1 MRMIFWLFLWFDI
14 LIISMICFSFCRY
27 FIWVHFGLHPSGSS
41 VYSLTSLQF
50 VSFCWLKR
58 LVFNHYSFLQGS
70 LFAVMDRI
78 QHVSFESSCD
88 RADSGVSG
96 SASGVRGCHTV
107 WMEDGGD
114 SLQSFWISLD
124 IFRWPY
130 LSTFKYVAQ
139 NRMVERVVFK
149 NYEFIFVFNLDPI

>member
-58 LVFNHYSFLQGS
+58 LVFNHYFIIHFNKVLFLQLWTEFNMLVLNLLVTELIVASVG
-70 LFAVMDRI
+70 LPLEFVAATQFGWKMGETACKAFGFLLTFLGDLIYFWLR
-78 QHVSFESSCD
+78 Q
-88 RADSGVSG
+88 GVQ
-96 SASGVRGCHTV
+96 GVTMSVR
-107 WMEDGGD
+107 
-114 SLQSFWISLD
+114 QS
-124 IFRWPY
+124 
-130 LSTFKYVAQ
+130 TQ
-139 NRMVERVVFK
+139 
-149 NYEFIFVFNLDPI
+149 